1 METAVKEV
9 MESFK
14 HNPFMEEALTKIDSS
29 IRKGCDLSEILS
41 RAIPAYKKELFCEEG
56 WVFKVKMN
64 GSFDPHIDRV
74 YPEANYMNRPF
85 EYITLF
91 RNFLLLFDKHV
102 GSSFNRRFPFTGQLS
117 EKIFFHMFHLKG
129 FGYLVLIKKDTKLPC
144 EVLKSLQEVNSKLA
158 HACIY
163 AEKVLS

>member
-1 METAVKEV
+1 METVTTGV

-14 HNPFMEEALTKIDSS
+14 HNPFMVEALDKIDAS
-29 IRKGCDLSEILS
+29 IRKGFNISEILA
-41 RAIPAYKKELFCEEG
+41 RAVPAYTKELFCEEG

-64 GSFDPHIDRV
+64 GSFDPYIDRV
-74 YPEANYMNRPF
+74 YPNGDYMNRPF

-102 GSSFNRRFPFTGQLS
+102 GSSFNRRFPFSGQLS
-117 EKIFFHMFHLKG
+117 ERIYFHMFHLKG
-129 FGYLVLIKKDTKLPC
+129 FGYLVLIKKDARLSP
-144 EVLKSLQEVNSKLA
+144 EVLSSLDEVNSKLA

-163 AEKVLS
+163 AEKVLA

>member
-1 METAVKEV
+1 MNTVTTGV

-14 HNPFMEEALTKIDSS
+14 HNPFMAEALDKIDAA
-29 IRKGCDLSEILS
+29 IKKGFDITEILA
-41 RAIPAYKKELFCEEG
+41 RAIPVYRKELFCEEG

-64 GSFDPHIDRV
+64 GTFDPYIDRV
-74 YPEANYMNRPF
+74 FPLADYMNRPF

-102 GSSFNRRFPFTGQLS
+102 GSSFNRKFPFTGQLS
-117 EKIFFHMFHLKG
+117 ERIFFHMFHLKG
-129 FGYLVLIKKDTKLPC
+129 FGYLVLLKKDSKLPA
-144 EVLKSLQEVNSKLA
+144 EVLESLQEVNSKLA

-163 AEKVLS
+163 SEKVVA